1 MPPNEPV
8 GIVGL
13 GLMGTALSR
22 RLIYAGMTVLGFDV
36 DPLRCEELRLNGGTI
51 VTSFPDLASRCRTVT
66 IAVYNAGQIGA
77 LFDELENGAGSLRPV
92 LICTTTCSFDEI
104 MDIADRAA
112 RLGFPFIE
120 MPISGTSAE
129 VSNGTATALVAGD
142 TDRIDAEGAILD
154 VFCSRTVRLGKVGDA
169 SRTKLAINLILQ
181 ANRAVLAEGI
191 AFAER
196 MGLDGAAF
204 LRAARASAA
213 YSKVMDT
220 KGEKML
226 ARDFRPQSRI
236 SQTLRDAELIIAE
249 AKRHGLQL
257 PMTATQADL
266 LRIAIAREGP
276 DSDSS
281 AVIEAIR
288 LRPASKEAS

>member
-1 MPPNEPV
+1 MPSNEPI
-8 GIVGL
+8 GIVGS

-22 RLIYAGMTVLGFDV
+22 RLIDAGMTVLGFDV
-36 DPLRCEELRLNGGTI
+36 DPLRCEELRRNGGTI
-51 VTSFPDLASRCRTVT
+51 AASFPDLASRCRTVI
-66 IAVYNAGQIGA
+66 IAVYSAGQIGA
-77 LFDELENGAGSLRPV
+77 LFDELDNGAGSSRPV
-92 LICTTTCSFDEI
+92 LICTTTCSPDEI
-104 MDIADRAA
+104 IDIADRAV
-112 RLGFPFIE
+112 RSGFPFIE

-129 VSNGTATALVAGD
+129 VGNGTATALVAGD
-142 TDRIDAEGAILD
+142 TDRIETEGAILD
-154 VFCSRTVRLGKVGDA
+154 VLCSRTVPVGRIGDA
-169 SRTKLAINLILQ
+169 SRSKLAINLILQ
-181 ANRAVLAEGI
+181 ANRAALAEGI
-191 AFAER
+191 VFAER

-213 YSKVMDT
+213 YSTVMET

-249 AKRHGLQL
+249 AKRVGLQL
-257 PMTATQADL
+257 PITATQADL

-276 DSDSS
+276 DSDSA